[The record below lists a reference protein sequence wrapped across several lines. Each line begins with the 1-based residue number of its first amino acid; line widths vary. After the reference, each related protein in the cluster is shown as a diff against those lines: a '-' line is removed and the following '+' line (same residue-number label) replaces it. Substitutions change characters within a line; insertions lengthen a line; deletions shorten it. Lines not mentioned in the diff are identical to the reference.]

1 MTDRD
6 RTVWK
11 LKRGIY
17 EAAEWGEVTV
27 TTADTVTFNS
37 LFATVN
43 PYNAVFWKLL
53 DGEEVDN
60 THVAGTN
67 VCTIGQDQT
76 PANVTNCKCVYMAY
90 GVKA

>member
-1 MTDRD
+1 MVARS

-27 TTADTVTFNS
+27 TLNDTVAIDS
-37 LFATVN
+37 LAATSN
-43 PYNAVFWKLL
+43 PYNAVFWKMS
-53 DGEEVDN
+53 DGTEMTN

-67 VCTIGQDQT
+67 VCTITGAGTD
-76 PANVTNCKCVYMAY
+76 VKCIYMAY
-90 GVKA
+90 GIKA

>member
-1 MTDRD
+1 MVSRD

-27 TTADTVTFNS
+27 TGAGVDTVTISS

-43 PYNAVFWKLL
+43 PYNAVFWKMT
-53 DGEEVDN
+53 DGTEMTN
-60 THVAGTN
+60 THAAGTN
-67 VCTIGQDQT
+67 VCTITGAGT
-76 PANVTNCKCVYMAY
+76 NVKCIYMAY

>member
-1 MTDRD
+1 MVDRS

-27 TTADTVTFNS
+27 TLADTVTISS
-37 LFATVN
+37 LFATAN
-43 PYNAVFWKLL
+43 PYHASLIKMT
-53 DGEEVDN
+53 DGSAM
-60 THVAGTN
+60 TCTYVAGTN
-67 VCTIGQDQT
+67 VVTITGAGT
-76 PANVTNCKCVYMAY
+76 NVKCIYMVY